1 MKAVLKFDL
10 SDQDDVIEYYRTT
23 RALDMALCLNNI
35 ADLWRRWKHA
45 EKEPTGE
52 DVFDAIRD
60 IISESD
66 LDIDRI
72 IQ

>member
-10 SDQDDVIEYYRTT
+10 SDPDDVMDYYRHNKS
-23 RALDMALCLNNI
+23 LDMALCLSSI

-45 EKEPTGE
+45 EKEPTSE
-52 DVFDAIRD
+52 EVFEAIRE
-60 IISESD
+60 IISDSD
-66 LDIDRI
+66 LDLNKL